1 MVAKVNIDGRFY
13 DQPMKETAKQLGINY
28 STLKYRIDSD
38 SEKWKRWKVAD
49 INTNIIIN
57 GRHYADIDTAIFAL
71 LDLKKRAHKAKQGN

>member
-38 SEKWKRWKVAD
+38 SEKWKNWKVAD